1 LKVKPT
7 FWIKTASLFLF
18 RSRRMTLALGLMIS
32 FAVGTLVFISAIAV
46 GINDSM
52 IHNSTSLYS
61 GYIAGVNLPV
71 TLSREDLIVDGVT
84 TVLQRYQIPGTLH
97 HQGKNEM
104 IMLIAV
110 DPARE
115 LKNTAVWRKVV
126 KGRYIENNKSG
137 ILINQDTA
145 QRLNVYPGMEII
157 FRSGTSEY
165 PLFISGIFK
174 TGIDRLDNKTGFCPV
189 SLFSDRPANWDCA
202 VFLEPGADLKTIM
215 ASYDRKGFHPYDL
228 RTWKELMPD
237 LVQLIELNR
246 ISMTFVMVLVLGVV
260 CFGTACTFAI
270 FIISSIR
277 EYGVMKAM
285 GVTPGETVMLIF
297 SEVVLM
303 NFAASFFGA
312 LCGFLMVF
320 ITSRTG
326 IDLSSFTSH
335 NQYFVVSGLIIPRLT
350 LFSFFLP
357 SILAMVFCLFAAVWP
372 ALIVIRQKPADIL
385 RSI

>member
-1 LKVKPT
+1 MKVEPL
-7 FWIKTASLFLF
+7 FWIKTAGLFLF

-32 FAVGTLVFISAIAV
+32 FAVGTLIFISAIAV

-52 IHNSTSLYS
+52 IHNSTGLYS
-61 GYIAGVNLPV
+61 GHIAGVNLPA
-71 TLSREDLIVDGVT
+71 TLSHEDLTVDGVAS
-84 TVLQRYQIPGTLH
+84 VLQRFQIPGTLH

-104 IMLIAV
+104 VMLIAV
-110 DPARE
+110 DPDRE
-115 LKNTAVWRKVV
+115 LKSTAVWKKIV
-126 KGRYIENNKSG
+126 KGRYIENNTSE
-137 ILINQDTA
+137 ILINQATA
-145 QRLNVYPGMEII
+145 ERLNVIPGMEIL

-165 PLFISGIFK
+165 PLSISGIFK
-174 TGIDRLDNKTGFCPV
+174 TGIDQLDNNVAFCPV
-189 SLFSDRPANWDCA
+189 FLFSDRPATWDCA
-202 VFLEPGADLKTIM
+202 VFLEPASDLKAIM
-215 ASYDRKGFHPYDL
+215 ASYGRKGLLLYDL
-228 RTWKELMPD
+228 RTWKERMPD
-237 LVQLIELNR
+237 LMQLIELNR

-285 GVTPGETVMLIF
+285 GVTPGETIMLIF

-303 NFAASFFGA
+303 NLAASFFGA
-312 LCGFLMVF
+312 FGGFLIVF
-320 ITSRTG
+320 ITSKTG

-357 SILAMVFCLFAAVWP
+357 SILAILFCLFSAVWP